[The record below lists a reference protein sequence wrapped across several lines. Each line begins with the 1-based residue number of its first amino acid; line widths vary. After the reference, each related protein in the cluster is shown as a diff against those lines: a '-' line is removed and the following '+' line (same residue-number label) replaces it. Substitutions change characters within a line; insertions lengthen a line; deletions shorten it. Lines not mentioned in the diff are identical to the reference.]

1 MKYVRTRGYFWKHQI
16 PMQTVPKLFKI
27 REAETEVIDA
37 EEKKMMTS
45 DEAQQLAT
53 VQLMKVLEGKT
64 CN

>member
-1 MKYVRTRGYFWKHQI
+1 MKYVRTHGYFWKHQI

-37 EEKKMMTS
+37 EEKKIMTS
-45 DEAQQLAT
+45 EEAQQLAT